1 MSLKSPTPAWVTTQR
16 SHETAVLTPVSH
28 PSATLSTVATGC
40 PLSRGPWDRNPH
52 RTLSRST
59 ATLRL
64 QSGLLWS
71 GEGEGSDLFLK
82 LFCAAS
88 VIFTSELIHCLPQ
101 PRSQQGVDEEESFKQ
116 TQAMVGFVRIQRAPV
131 KW

>member
-1 MSLKSPTPAWVTTQR
+1 MSLKSPTPAWVTAQR

-28 PSATLSTVATGC
+28 PSATLLPLVALSPGACGIGIPTALFPDLLEST
-40 PLSRGPWDRNPH
+40 P
-52 RTLSRST
+52 
-59 ATLRL
+59 RL

-101 PRSQQGVDEEESFKQ
+101 PRSHQGVDEEG
-116 TQAMVGFVRIQRAPV
+116 QAMVGFVRIQRAPV
-131 KW
+131 EW